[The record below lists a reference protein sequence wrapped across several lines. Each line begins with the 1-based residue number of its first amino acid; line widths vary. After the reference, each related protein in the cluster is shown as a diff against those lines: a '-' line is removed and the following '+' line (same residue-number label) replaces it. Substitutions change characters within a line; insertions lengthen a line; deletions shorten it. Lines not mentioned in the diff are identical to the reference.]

1 MPETINVT
9 GHVVD
14 ESSGQGI
21 PSLRIEVWP
30 AQTPGRQPLARTTTG
45 ADGRFALEISS
56 RTGTLDIVLKVFA
69 DDKLLTHVDKQ
80 IRRSRLTDGPVAIRV
95 RPETPA
101 AGGVTAF
108 SGRVCHTGGNP
119 VAAARIELYQAGP
132 QNREQLAFAVTGPD
146 GDFDVKVDR
155 RLADALP
162 DKALLLKLVDPEG
175 SETATSGVLGPAPLG
190 RRINFLIDDRRFAGE
205 ARFVRMRQP
214 LDPLLRGMVI
224 DRIGAAGARQDFQY
238 LSRMANL
245 PKRDVERV
253 VRASQMAAETSL
265 EPELFYACL
274 TQGLPVDLDRI
285 LALTPEMLT
294 VILTQA
300 GKRNTIRA
308 LSAEETAAAVT
319 RIKEAWVKR
328 LLLNEPAGESLA
340 CLVRLALPKKE
351 QAERVLK
358 SQALD
363 HIPRPLYWKAMEQL
377 LGSGSSGQVARL
389 KKTLRLGALAG
400 GHAAMTEHLLRL
412 TQDLGEEDALR
423 HFTGWNIADFQAQI
437 ENLSLQ
443 TGRLCVPAYI
453 SGKNDAARVR
463 TYAEGMA
470 AMIGKLYPT
479 ESFTGRL
486 ERARPDHPFAAG
498 RSDILRFT
506 RQNAGFTF
514 GGTQAMLID
523 DTHFRLDGI
532 ADPVQ
537 LKKNLLT
544 VNRLFRL
551 TTDFDQISALQG
563 AGLDSSFKIAAQ
575 SKLLFVHDH
584 AAQLGG
590 TDQAGAIYD
599 KALKIN
605 EAAYAMLAGLHPG
618 TSAGL
623 NVIPGIFDLLTDGGE
638 AMASWR
644 TMFGGLEVAE
654 TESCRT
660 ITSPAAYLAD
670 ILHFL
675 EVEKPAAY
683 FELKRRRPDIMELLL
698 VHENTE
704 IALPAIDLVIELL
717 EKQTAAREPGAVV
730 DFAASGQTVSTA
742 DELQA
747 YPDVLLPAAYEKVL
761 KKAVYPDLLPFD
773 LPLEELR
780 VNLQLFDMTRAE
792 IMQDLAPGTS
802 QLPGAVTAFAWAGEY
817 LGLTREEA
825 GLLVMSPLAA
835 SSSKP
840 WLLFGLPES
849 GWVNKLAASV
859 AVLLQ
864 QTDLTYVGLLK
875 VLDTGFVNP
884 AGADGSLAMSIV
896 SAGRPD
902 TANLD
907 QLKLVG
913 ASADRLHKLARFVR
927 LSKKLDLPAA
937 QLDILLRS
945 LQIGLD
951 QEQDLIN
958 LAWAVYLIRNLNLPV
973 EEAAA
978 LWGPFNQHAYRDFDD
993 PSQPLQP
1000 GLFARL
1006 FQDRTVLGDDP
1017 GQLGQLADPAVRLPL
1032 QAIGNELASALGLR
1046 IEALL
1051 DLTGRLGFAETTP
1064 IGLDELARL
1073 YRCACL
1079 ARILSLKPDEVVAFS
1094 ALSGRDPFAGPLATC
1109 HFLDDMNRLS
1119 ALGIGYGAFEAR
1131 LIQADPDI
1139 QSPEAEGFV
1148 NALRQGLAGIK
1159 AQQLEAPAATP
1170 PGDDTLPSFVV
1181 GRFAQ
1186 KLKLPEATVLALLV
1200 GLPSFADPA
1209 HSLLD
1214 DYCADAFAGSSS
1226 RIVFDNPEFLADRQA
1241 MPHLFKA
1248 LSRMTRSAWLV
1259 SRLKLGPAETACLA
1273 AGDDLG
1279 VTCLAGLPVEAD
1291 ESDPP
1296 DAYARLIRL
1305 AELTAAS
1312 RALPAGEPGLVSL
1325 LADSVRHSDKALLI
1339 AGLARLLDCRQE
1351 EITFLIG
1358 DAASDPG
1365 GILQARFDTDLL
1377 DFTIYPRLQRLVH
1390 AARYIG
1396 ITVQETA
1403 SLAGP
1408 TTGFAEAALVRQAA
1422 RGRFSRQDWTQA
1434 AGMVRNR
1441 LRERQC
1447 GALTAF
1453 VVANPDAARHQ
1464 HWQSH
1469 ETLFE
1474 YLLVDVDVSAKVVTS
1489 RIKQAISS
1497 VQLFIDRILLGVES
1511 PKLDASAAPFSFSKE
1526 QVAEWSSWRKAYRV
1540 WEANRKIF
1548 LYPENWIEPELRD
1561 DKTPFFRELESKL
1574 KQGELTEASV
1584 EDAYFQYLL
1593 KLDQVARLDITCF
1606 CHDRAAGILHVIGR
1620 TNSMPYKYFYRRRED
1635 GEWSAWEA
1643 VNSDIGGDLMALA
1656 VWNRRLYLFWLEMLE
1671 EPEQENIALPA
1682 LGESSTISRSRSRY
1696 KLQLSWS
1703 WLWQNRWEGRH
1714 LSRDSIVTDYFAGM
1728 NSGQLSDKLF
1738 LSVRLAGTSL
1748 EVCPLTFLDI
1758 RTPGVTYLPA
1768 QELGQNMVSIGWKY
1782 VFRDCV
1788 SDPGLLP
1795 DHALDS
1801 RLVIPQSVLLEKMKL
1816 RGADQ
1821 LTMDTAYADVLHTI
1835 EANG

>member
-1 MPETINVT
+1 
-9 GHVVD
+9 
-14 ESSGQGI
+14 
-21 PSLRIEVWP
+21 
-30 AQTPGRQPLARTTTG
+30 
-45 ADGRFALEISS
+45 
-56 RTGTLDIVLKVFA
+56 
-69 DDKLLTHVDKQ
+69 
-80 IRRSRLTDGPVAIRV
+80 
-95 RPETPA
+95 
-101 AGGVTAF
+101 
-108 SGRVCHTGGNP
+108 
-119 VAAARIELYQAGP
+119 
-132 QNREQLAFAVTGPD
+132 
-146 GDFDVKVDR
+146 
-155 RLADALP
+155 
-162 DKALLLKLVDPEG
+162 
-175 SETATSGVLGPAPLG
+175 
-190 RRINFLIDDRRFAGE
+190 
-205 ARFVRMRQP
+205 
-214 LDPLLRGMVI
+214 
-224 DRIGAAGARQDFQY
+224 
-238 LSRMANL
+238 
-245 PKRDVERV
+245 
-253 VRASQMAAETSL
+253 
-265 EPELFYACL
+265 
-274 TQGLPVDLDRI
+274 
-285 LALTPEMLT
+285 
-294 VILTQA
+294 
-300 GKRNTIRA
+300 
-308 LSAEETAAAVT
+308 
-319 RIKEAWVKR
+319 
-328 LLLNEPAGESLA
+328 
-340 CLVRLALPKKE
+340 
-351 QAERVLK
+351 
-358 SQALD
+358 
-363 HIPRPLYWKAMEQL
+363 
-377 LGSGSSGQVARL
+377 
-389 KKTLRLGALAG
+389 
-400 GHAAMTEHLLRL
+400 
-412 TQDLGEEDALR
+412 
-423 HFTGWNIADFQAQI
+423 
-437 ENLSLQ
+437 
-443 TGRLCVPAYI
+443 
-453 SGKNDAARVR
+453 
-463 TYAEGMA
+463 
-470 AMIGKLYPT
+470 
-479 ESFTGRL
+479 
-486 ERARPDHPFAAG
+486 
-498 RSDILRFT
+498 
-506 RQNAGFTF
+506 
-514 GGTQAMLID
+514 
-523 DTHFRLDGI
+523 
-532 ADPVQ
+532 
-537 LKKNLLT
+537 
-544 VNRLFRL
+544 
-551 TTDFDQISALQG
+551 
-563 AGLDSSFKIAAQ
+563 
-575 SKLLFVHDH
+575 
-584 AAQLGG
+584 
-590 TDQAGAIYD
+590 
-599 KALKIN
+599 
-605 EAAYAMLAGLHPG
+605 
-618 TSAGL
+618 
-623 NVIPGIFDLLTDGGE
+623 
-638 AMASWR
+638 
-644 TMFGGLEVAE
+644 
-654 TESCRT
+654 
-660 ITSPAAYLAD
+660 
-670 ILHFL
+670 
-675 EVEKPAAY
+675 
-683 FELKRRRPDIMELLL
+683 
-698 VHENTE
+698 
-704 IALPAIDLVIELL
+704 
-717 EKQTAAREPGAVV
+717 
-730 DFAASGQTVSTA
+730 
-742 DELQA
+742 
-747 YPDVLLPAAYEKVL
+747 
-761 KKAVYPDLLPFD
+761 
-773 LPLEELR
+773 
-780 VNLQLFDMTRAE
+780 
-792 IMQDLAPGTS
+792 
-802 QLPGAVTAFAWAGEY
+802 
-817 LGLTREEA
+817 
-825 GLLVMSPLAA
+825 
-835 SSSKP
+835 
-840 WLLFGLPES
+840 
-849 GWVNKLAASV
+849 
-859 AVLLQ
+859 
-864 QTDLTYVGLLK
+864 
-875 VLDTGFVNP
+875 
-884 AGADGSLAMSIV
+884 
-896 SAGRPD
+896 
-902 TANLD
+902 
-907 QLKLVG
+907 
-913 ASADRLHKLARFVR
+913 
-927 LSKKLDLPAA
+927 
-937 QLDILLRS
+937 
-945 LQIGLD
+945 
-951 QEQDLIN
+951 
-958 LAWAVYLIRNLNLPV
+958 
-973 EEAAA
+973 
-978 LWGPFNQHAYRDFDD
+978 
-993 PSQPLQP
+993 
-1000 GLFARL
+1000 
-1006 FQDRTVLGDDP
+1006 
-1017 GQLGQLADPAVRLPL
+1017 
-1032 QAIGNELASALGLR
+1032 
-1046 IEALL
+1046 
-1051 DLTGRLGFAETTP
+1051 
-1064 IGLDELARL
+1064 
-1073 YRCACL
+1073 
-1079 ARILSLKPDEVVAFS
+1079 
-1094 ALSGRDPFAGPLATC
+1094 
-1109 HFLDDMNRLS
+1109 
-1119 ALGIGYGAFEAR
+1119 
-1131 LIQADPDI
+1131 
-1139 QSPEAEGFV
+1139 
-1148 NALRQGLAGIK
+1148 
-1159 AQQLEAPAATP
+1159 
-1170 PGDDTLPSFVV
+1170 
-1181 GRFAQ
+1181 
-1186 KLKLPEATVLALLV
+1186 
-1200 GLPSFADPA
+1200 
-1209 HSLLD
+1209 
-1214 DYCADAFAGSSS
+1214 
-1226 RIVFDNPEFLADRQA
+1226 

-1408 TTGFAEAALVRQAA
+1408 ATGFAEAALVRQAA

-1643 VNSDIGGDLMALA
+1643 VNLDIGGDLMALA